1 MTHVTVTAERVSVI
15 GHSNYSTPGTDIV
28 CSAVSVLAQTLVQ
41 SAFELCEDKTSWS
54 IKEGEVILEY
64 KHPSERLRLLIGAF
78 IIGVGGI
85 AEAYPEHVELRVGV
99 ELVKSYGVER
109 AWNS

>member
-1 MTHVTVTAERVSVI
+1 MTHVTVTAERVSVV

-41 SAFELCEDKTSWS
+41 SAFELCEDKTAWS

-64 KHPSERLRLLIGAF
+64 QHPSERLRLLIGAF

-99 ELVKSYGVER
+99 ELVKSYGLER

>member
-41 SAFELCEDKTSWS
+41 SAFELCEDKTAWS

>member
-41 SAFELCEDKTSWS
+41 SAFELCEDKTAWS

-99 ELVKSYGVER
+99 ELVKSYGAER